1 MPAPPTPK
9 TPPAKGSF
17 GKWIGGHKWEAGLG
31 AGGIA
36 ITLYLAYRSRQNA
49 ASGTSASPT
58 ATNAPLPG
66 YAYPGGSGS
75 SFDPTQMTDAFAALA
90 AELGQSG
97 QKSSSNPSFIP
108 LSAAQAHGYQL
119 NDPSITSY
127 YQSAPGVFTPV
138 SIDSFNPW
146 SGPTLGTAYIEAP
159 SGYTAP
165 QGTTPATGVIAQ

>member
-1 MPAPPTPK
+1 MTTPPVPK
-9 TPPAKGSF
+9 TPPAKGSL
-17 GKWIGGHKWEAGLG
+17 GKWLSGHKWEAGLG
-31 AGGIA
+31 AGGIG
-36 ITLYLAYRSRQNA
+36 ITLFLAYRSRKNA
-49 ASGTSASPT
+49 ASGTAASPSSS
-58 ATNAPLPG
+58 NAMPASF
-66 YAYPGGSGS
+66 AYPGGSGS

-97 QKSSSNPSFIP
+97 QKGSPNPSFIP
-108 LSAAQAHGYQL
+108 LTASQAHGYQL

-138 SIDSFNPW
+138 SINSFNPW

-165 QGTTPATGVIAQ
+165 QGITPSTGVIAQ